1 MCIRDS
7 TDGKMTVMGFNTD
20 GLGFSQTRIYGGNDN
35 TGAAS
40 QQGDSGA
47 GKFKVTITN
56 PSGTH
61 QEVIYAEN
69 DANTASKFVRLST
82 NGSERLRIDHAGRVG
97 IKNIVMSSFNTG
109 MDDLVIG
116 NGVNGTSPGMTIY
129 SNASDIGSISFK
141 DGSADTS
148 IAGLIQYRHL
158 ESPPYMKF
166 MVENTNI
173 AKFTTH
179 GGIAF
184 GSDTAA
190 ANTLD
195 DYEEGSWTPTFTG
208 GLQAYNTSNNCFY
221 TKIGNLVNAQFRATM
236 PSSSSGSSATIAG
249 LPFTIKSA
257 SVGVPGGAFSETS
270 GGENLS
276 MIGNPNTTNMYVL
289 RCDNSGVAV
298 VSLSNISAK
307 DFRGSIT
314 YRVN

>member
-1 MCIRDS
+1 MFILIKNTLKKTFFIFISLNCLALDTNNTELIRLQNS
-7 TDGKMTVMGFNTD
+7 HTDGKMTVMGFNTD

-195 DYEEGSWTPTFTG
+195 DYETG
-208 GLQAYNTSNNCFY
+208 NAFSSVGNATVYHATYVKVGN
-221 TKIGNLVNAQFRATM
+221 IVNLVCRLNVTG
-236 PSSSSGSSATIAG
+236 SGQNVS
-249 LPFTIKSA
+249 LPFSA
-257 SVGVPGGAFSETS
+257 ASGDIYVGTNSKFYLNGATLNLPAGFQKFTATYHTS
-270 GGENLS
+270 
-276 MIGNPNTTNMYVL
+276 
-289 RCDNSGVAV
+289 
-298 VSLSNISAK
+298 
-307 DFRGSIT
+307 
-314 YRVN
+314 